1 MILCY
6 ATNQVSDNG
15 ASKHKCKIPRPIQF
29 LGFILVVEATA
40 LEYTNPQGR
49 VTKFVGYRYAGGGG
63 ALDIKYIRDDRT
75 GLDHPCFNKHSR
87 APSAYSNETS
97 RKNTITMQ
105 DPIHLTEEMRL
116 IRAQVRR
123 FVAEEIVPRGEAW
136 EADGMVPR
144 EVLRHMGELG
154 FLGMRHPEDYGG
166 SGLGAMASLILS
178 EELGRSTFG
187 GFSATVL
194 VHTDMASP
202 HLARYGS
209 SAQKERY
216 LPAICRGEIITAV
229 AVTEPGAGS
238 DVAGLAC
245 RAVADGDDYLL
256 NGAKMFITNGVHG
269 DLFFVATRTDPDVK
283 GSRGIS
289 IFMVEKDTPGFAV
302 SRQLDKHGWRCSDT
316 AELAFTD
323 CRIPRANL
331 LGEEN
336 KGFYAIMDNFQNER
350 LVLSGMAI
358 GEAGKALEITL
369 AYLKERQAFDGTLWD
384 KQGIRQ
390 RLAMLAAQVEAAR
403 QLAYHVAWLD
413 SEGQDCVAEVSML
426 KAMSAEVVNR
436 MLYDCVQFHG
446 GMGYM
451 RESTI
456 ERMSRDAR
464 LLPIGG
470 GATEVMLEEVAKRL

>member
-1 MILCY
+1 M
-6 ATNQVSDNG
+6 
-15 ASKHKCKIPRPIQF
+15 H
-29 LGFILVVEATA
+29 
-40 LEYTNPQGR
+40 
-49 VTKFVGYRYAGGGG
+49 
-63 ALDIKYIRDDRT
+63 
-75 GLDHPCFNKHSR
+75 
-87 APSAYSNETS
+87 
-97 RKNTITMQ
+97 
-105 DPIHLTEEMRL
+105 DPIHLTEELRL
-116 IRAQVRR
+116 LRDQLRR
-123 FVAEEIVPRGEAW
+123 FMAEEVVPHGEAW
-136 EADGMVPR
+136 EVEGMVPR
-144 EVLRHMGELG
+144 DVLRRMGGLG
-154 FLGMRHPEDYGG
+154 FLAMRHPEEHGG
-166 SGLGAMASLILS
+166 AGLGAMASLILS
-178 EELGRSTFG
+178 EELGRATFG

-202 HLARYGS
+202 HLARYGNA
-209 SAQKERY
+209 AQKARY

-238 DVAGLAC
+238 DVAGLST
-245 RAVADGDDYLL
+245 RAVRDGDDYVL

-269 DLFFVATRTDPDVK
+269 DLFFVAARTDPDVK

-289 IFMVEKDTPGFAV
+289 IFIVEKGTPGFSV
-302 SRQLDKHGWRCSDT
+302 SRRLEKHGWRSSDT
-316 AELAFTD
+316 AELIFDD
-323 CRIPRANL
+323 CRVPAENL

-358 GEAGKALEITL
+358 GEASKALEITL
-369 AYLKERQAFDGTLWD
+369 DYLKERTAFDAKLWD

-390 RLAMLAAQVEAAR
+390 RLAMLAAEVEAAR

-413 SEGQDCVAEVSML
+413 EQGEDCVAEVSML
-426 KAMSAEVVNR
+426 KAMSAEVANR
-436 MLYDCVQFHG
+436 TLYDCVQFHG

>member
-1 MILCY
+1 M
-6 ATNQVSDNG
+6 
-15 ASKHKCKIPRPIQF
+15 H
-29 LGFILVVEATA
+29 
-40 LEYTNPQGR
+40 
-49 VTKFVGYRYAGGGG
+49 
-63 ALDIKYIRDDRT
+63 
-75 GLDHPCFNKHSR
+75 
-87 APSAYSNETS
+87 
-97 RKNTITMQ
+97 
-105 DPIHLTEEMRL
+105 DPIHLTEDLRL
-116 IRAQVRR
+116 IRDQLRR
-123 FVAEEIVPRGEAW
+123 FVAEEIVPRGETW
-136 EADGMVPR
+136 EAEGMVPR
-144 EVLRHMGELG
+144 EVLREMGALG
-154 FLGMRHPEDYGG
+154 FLSMRHPEEHGG

-202 HLARYGS
+202 HLVRYGS
-209 SAQKERY
+209 PAQKAKY
-216 LPAICRGEIITAV
+216 LPAICRGEIITAI

-238 DVAGLAC
+238 DVAGLAT
-245 RAVADGDDYLL
+245 RAVRDGDDYIL
-256 NGAKMFITNGVHG
+256 NGAKLFITNGVHG
-269 DLFFVATRTDPDVK
+269 DLFFVAARTDPDVK

-289 IFMVEKDTPGFAV
+289 IFMVEKGTPGFSA

-316 AELAFTD
+316 AELLFTD
-323 CRIPRANL
+323 CRVPGGNL

-336 KGFYAIMDNFQNER
+336 RGFYAIMDNFQNER

-358 GEAGKALEITL
+358 SEAGKALEITL
-369 AYLKERQAFDGTLWD
+369 SYLKERQAFDATLWD

-426 KAMSAEVVNR
+426 KAMSAEVANR
-436 MLYDCVQFHG
+436 VLYDCVQFHG

-456 ERMSRDAR
+456 ERMSRDVR
-464 LLPIGG
+464 ILPIGG

>member
-1 MILCY
+1 M
-6 ATNQVSDNG
+6 
-15 ASKHKCKIPRPIQF
+15 H
-29 LGFILVVEATA
+29 
-40 LEYTNPQGR
+40 
-49 VTKFVGYRYAGGGG
+49 
-63 ALDIKYIRDDRT
+63 
-75 GLDHPCFNKHSR
+75 
-87 APSAYSNETS
+87 
-97 RKNTITMQ
+97 
-105 DPIHLTEEMRL
+105 DPIHLTEDLRL
-116 IRAQVRR
+116 IRDQLRR
-123 FVAEEIVPRGEAW
+123 FVAEEIVPHGEAW
-136 EADGMVPR
+136 EAKGMVPR
-144 EVLRHMGELG
+144 EVLREMGALG
-154 FLGMRHPEDYGG
+154 FLSMRHPEEHGG

-202 HLARYGS
+202 HLVRYGS
-209 SAQKERY
+209 PAQKAKY
-216 LPAICRGEIITAV
+216 LPAICRGEIITAI

-238 DVAGLAC
+238 DVAGLAT
-245 RAVADGDDYLL
+245 RAVRDGDDYIL
-256 NGAKMFITNGVHG
+256 NGAKLFITNGVHG
-269 DLFFVATRTDPDVK
+269 DLFFVAARTDPDVK

-289 IFMVEKDTPGFAV
+289 IFMVEKGTPGFSA

-316 AELAFTD
+316 AELLFTD
-323 CRIPRANL
+323 CRVPGGNL

-336 KGFYAIMDNFQNER
+336 RGFYAIMDNFQNER

-369 AYLKERQAFDGTLWD
+369 SYLKERQAFDATLWD

-426 KAMSAEVVNR
+426 KAMSAEVANR
-436 MLYDCVQFHG
+436 VLYDCVQFHG

-456 ERMSRDAR
+456 ERMSRDVR
-464 LLPIGG
+464 ILPIGG